1 MNLPLMKIKEVIK
14 KIILES
20 KKSIRDTSQPK
31 DVYINNDPEDVGR
44 KAVASALCKKP
55 AENSNIGGEP
65 RKKKYKVSKKKIIR
79 EVRHYSVKKERT
91 NVLLF

>member
-1 MNLPLMKIKEVIK
+1 ML
-14 KIILES
+14 
-20 KKSIRDTSQPK
+20 R
-31 DVYINNDPEDVGR
+31 R

>member
-31 DVYINNDPEDVGR
+31 DVYINNDPEDV
-44 KAVASALCKKP
+44 
-55 AENSNIGGEP
+55 AEKSCSECI
-65 RKKKYKVSKKKIIR
+65 V
-79 EVRHYSVKKERT
+79 
-91 NVLLF
+91 